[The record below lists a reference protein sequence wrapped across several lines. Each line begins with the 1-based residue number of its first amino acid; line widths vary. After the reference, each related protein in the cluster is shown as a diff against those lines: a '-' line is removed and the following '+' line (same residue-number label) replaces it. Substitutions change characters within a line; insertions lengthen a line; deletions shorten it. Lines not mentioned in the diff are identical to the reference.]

1 MVVKANHQTFPR
13 DRIFYVAGENKWI
26 RVSLATD
33 SYFLQRRRLTVL
45 FFSLVFRPVDEEL
58 IDVVLDWVGM

>member
-1 MVVKANHQTFPR
+1 MDKSITGHRFIIT
-13 DRIFYVAGENKWI
+13 
-26 RVSLATD
+26 TT
-33 SYFLQRRRLTVL
+33 TVL